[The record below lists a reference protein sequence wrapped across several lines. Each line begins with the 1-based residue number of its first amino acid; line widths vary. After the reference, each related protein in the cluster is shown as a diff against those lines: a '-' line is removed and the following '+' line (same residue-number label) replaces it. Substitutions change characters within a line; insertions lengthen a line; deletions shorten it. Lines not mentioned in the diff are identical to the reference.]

1 MLQIKKQFS
10 YKKTIKISNT
20 REVLNSFTE
29 TRKKNT
35 FTFFILRYK
44 FLQYFFFSVFFTIKE
59 TREVAN
65 CVLKDMIHLT
75 LMWRHIRGYPQ
86 GGNTTHTNSNTCKKN
101 KLLLKFR
108 INQFYKMFGQK
119 KRDIYPTLVK
129 AEYNNRLWFYN
140 WFEEWYQAYYFSLL
154 MIIRGQKAGIFN
166 PVLLAGC
173 QTNGYTRIG
182 KAAKISKA
190 KKLTKV
196 CTIGVPLFFTRFIYL
211 PKKPKGFPK
220 ITLKD
225 EVNKKLGKKLRR
237 KVYRKK

>member
-1 MLQIKKQFS
+1 MLQIKKHFS

-29 TRKKNT
+29 TRKKY
-35 FTFFILRYK
+35 FYFFILRYK

-119 KRDIYPTLVK
+119 KEIYTQL
-129 AEYNNRLWFYN
+129 
-140 WFEEWYQAYYFSLL
+140 
-154 MIIRGQKAGIFN
+154 
-166 PVLLAGC
+166 
-173 QTNGYTRIG
+173 
-182 KAAKISKA
+182 
-190 KKLTKV
+190 
-196 CTIGVPLFFTRFIYL
+196 
-211 PKKPKGFPK
+211 
-220 ITLKD
+220 
-225 EVNKKLGKKLRR
+225 
-237 KVYRKK
+237 